1 MDKRIVFDATIEPN
15 PPLATRHMF
24 LVVLAIA
31 AMSFIAG
38 VAFVLRGAWPVTP
51 FFGADVLLLYWAFV
65 LVRER
70 SRNKERIVIT
80 HEKVTVER
88 KAVGR
93 PAVRAELNPY
103 WLRVEHDDPER
114 MGAELALVSHGKRL
128 VVGSYLGADERA
140 ALAEALR
147 AAIRE
152 AKSPDLSANPEPA

>member
-1 MDKRIVFDATIEPN
+1 MSEPVLFDATIEPN
-15 PPLATRHMF
+15 PPLAPRHMF
-24 LVVLAIA
+24 LVVLGIA

-38 VAFVLRGAWPVTP
+38 VAFVFRGAWPVTP

-70 SRNKERIVIT
+70 SRKRERIVLT
-80 HEKVTVER
+80 REKLTVER
-88 KAVGR
+88 KAAGR
-93 PAVRAELNPY
+93 PAVRAEINPY

-114 MGAELALVSHGKRL
+114 LGAELALVSHGRRL
-128 VVGSYLGADERA
+128 VVGSFLGADERA

-152 AKSPDLSANPEPA
+152 ARSADLSQNPEPV